1 MKGWRLLTLLLTLTG
16 ALLCSTVGAAQ
27 GSSPDSLPASK
38 LRVTAGGTL
47 SLTAGQSTI
56 WEDNPLTPLAYRKRS
71 TNLFRLDNNIHA
83 TVKYGDRLTLDLDY
97 HTDRDL
103 GDSKNRLRL
112 SYRGGDFDALQSL
125 QVGHITYQSHN
136 PLISTPGSLFGFT
149 GQVWL
154 GPLQIRFLSSI
165 QRDNFRRIT
174 LKGGRRVA
182 PFEHKGSDYEVNK
195 HYFLSEYFAR
205 QYDHA
210 LEQLPLIRSDIK
222 ILRVAVWVE
231 SPERAA
237 EATGDVIH
245 VSASQSLALATAP
258 PSGTGEGERIEI
270 PHATQLDPDSYVV
283 NSDLGY
289 ISLRFPLPE
298 RSRLAISYEYL
309 YRGEVKRVGSFEVD
323 ETGSVRAALLADRDK
338 SPQSP
343 LWPLM
348 MKNGYAI
355 GTISRD
361 LEPEELEVRLEYLD
375 PTTGIRTPSTST
387 GKTWLSLMKWDVQD
401 VNGVGGR
408 EDGRFDFIP
417 QATISAATG
426 TLFLPQRHPFTE
438 LPSGYPDFGQ
448 LYQESKTSAQQRK
461 DLDRFVISGLVSSS
475 SSSTIRL
482 GPQDSETGV
491 RVTQSGRTL
500 TEGVDYVINREHG
513 ELRVTSASEEPIEV
527 ILPQRYQTTLKKKT
541 LLGLE
546 VEAELLPSLR
556 VGTSVMTYIEDSW
569 RQKIHAGQEDLRNTM
584 IGAHM
589 TYDYSS
595 DRPSRWLSRLIPI
608 DATMPTG
615 LRMRLAYARLYSDY
629 NMPKES
635 QEIVLDGFDD
645 AGTLI
650 DLTAPGRWQ
659 LSTTST
665 GDASQRGHLA
675 WFTVDPLLVREG
687 EARQPLHLRSH
698 PALRQAPLVREFL
711 ADELYPTRDVERTY
725 IPIVPMLN
733 LSFYPDERGPYNYRS
748 DGWTAEGKLAH
759 PSESWGSIA
768 RPLEINDLESK
779 QITAVETW
787 VLDPFYDHPEQQGG
801 EILLDLGSFS
811 EEVIPDGGLS
821 FESSLPM
828 VPTSHGRRAETIPTA
843 RVFSPDGMEQQD
855 VGLDGISS
863 EEEKAF
869 FSSYL
874 ETLGASI
881 DREQWVKE
889 GIRMPGSPFDDP
901 SGDDYHF
908 YLGETWDRLEAD
920 ILERYK
926 YINGTEGNSLPR
938 LIQGVPTQHT
948 DLPDTE
954 DLDSNGVL
962 EERESYFR
970 YCITL
975 SPEELRSGGRWY
987 SGEVVIDDGKRPA
1000 SRWVKLSIPLARYDE
1015 ISGLHPTLQSI
1026 SAVRLTLTRFDKPT
1040 HLRLAG
1046 FGLITSPWL
1055 PYTAEIDED
1064 RTQADLSIKSYSL
1077 EEDSGRT
1084 PIPYVSP
1091 EGITREQRAGVM
1103 SLYSDNEKAM
1113 AMVLE
1118 SMQPRQSAA
1127 VYRPLD
1133 IDLRHYRSLSL
1144 RAHAEGAIERGDL
1157 ELFIRIG
1164 SDYSANYYEISQ
1176 PLTPTPRRDYSKYEA
1191 AELRRVIW
1199 PEENRIL
1206 IDLESLTSLKQE
1218 RDRLSGV
1225 DRSRP
1230 YSRGPLSIKGHPS
1243 LGQVSAVLI
1252 GIRSKCAAPL
1262 GELEVWV
1269 NELSVHGAR
1278 SMSGDAWTADLTSTV
1293 SDLGTVTLKAGQQ
1306 TAGFGDLRSDVRLQ
1320 APLSQSHLS
1329 LDTYLDLG
1337 RLAPKSW
1344 ALSAP
1349 ISYSLHHNR
1358 KLPKYDPYDSDLTY
1372 EGDDALF
1379 YERVEHLSLP
1389 TWGVKRTTDRRTGKL
1404 AGWEGLTLSYDL
1416 RKSERRDTQVIDHH
1430 SRRMSSALD
1439 YNSSGTD
1446 GGYLRIHSG
1455 WQRDYDERSTTSLR
1469 SEEKEGL
1476 SIYHRWLWDRSLS
1489 LRWSPSKLGFV
1500 SLSSTTVALIDEPL
1514 SHTSEGEGERRFRLF
1529 STDILHSIAS
1539 LGTTDR
1545 YQGRYTLSVHTP
1557 PLRPR
1562 LLRPLYASLTYS
1574 SDYSWRRGVIYE
1586 DQASGHEI
1594 KNNGR
1599 LDLLWKYSLS
1609 QLRKDDKA
1617 GDREE
1622 IEVKYRQYGGS
1633 TIPGF
1638 IPEAGKALGIAHS
1651 GHEMAPRLSYLLG
1664 IGKYRDE
1671 IDHAIRSGWLVEDR
1685 SLARLPSYF
1694 STSEASYAVRLHPFR
1709 GSTLELYAD
1718 RLHSKTFIQSNE
1730 ITGETRQMS
1739 GRLRMSTI
1747 GLRGDQTRQI
1757 LDALPERSGEAAAIE
1772 AFLGHYLPSAP
1783 RGEVRPSMLNLL
1795 PGWLVT
1801 LDLTTLYAPLRS
1813 VLPRLTLKHRYEGSV
1828 EVPDYH
1834 LMRSGETG
1842 EMTEDLNTIVC
1853 SDIFNPLIGLD
1864 ASVRGSLTLS
1874 TGIVLRER
1882 RSLLIKTMRLLSQ
1895 ADNRY
1900 DLAVRYRIKLPK
1912 LSHLSLPLLSS
1923 SESSLDTGMSYSFT
1937 HTSLEQTALKG
1948 GTTSRLRG
1956 LDSHTMRLTLDYNL
1970 SQSLTLRGYW
1980 TEEIRKPLV
1989 SGREYPYR
1997 KSSYGVMVLL
2007 SLHP

>member
-1 MKGWRLLTLLLTLTG
+1 MKGWRLLTLIG
-16 ALLCSTVGAAQ
+16 ALLCSTAGAAQ

-38 LRVTAGGTL
+38 LRVSASGTL

-83 TVKYGDRLTLDLDY
+83 AVKYGDRLTLDLDY

-112 SYRGGDFDALQSL
+112 SYRGGDFEALQSL
-125 QVGHITYQSHN
+125 QVGHISYQSHN

-174 LKGGRRVA
+174 LRGGRRVD

-195 HYFLSEYFAR
+195 HYFLSKYFAR

-210 LEQLPLIRSDIK
+210 LEKLPLIQSDIK
-222 ILRVAVWVE
+222 ILRVAVWAE

-237 EATGDVIH
+237 EATGDVTR
-245 VSASQSLALATAP
+245 VSASLSLALTTTP
-258 PSGTGEGERIEI
+258 PSGSGEGETIEI
-270 PHATQLDPDSYVV
+270 PHATQLDPDSYIV

-298 RSRLAISYEYL
+298 RSRLAVSYEYL
-309 YRGEVKRVGSFEVD
+309 YKGELRRVGSFEVD
-323 ETGSVRAALLADRDK
+323 ESGSISAALLADRDK
-338 SPQSP
+338 SPQSS

-355 GTISRD
+355 GAMSRD
-361 LEPEELEVRLEYLD
+361 LGPEDLEVRLEYID
-375 PTTGIRTPSTST
+375 PTTGIRTPSTSS
-387 GKTWLSLMKWDVQD
+387 GETWLSLMKWDVQD

-417 QATISAATG
+417 QATISKATG
-426 TLFLPQRHPFTE
+426 TLFLPKRHPFAE
-438 LPSGYPDFGQ
+438 LPSGYPDFGE
-448 LYQESKTSAQQRK
+448 LYEESKTKAQQRK
-461 DLDRFVISGLVSSS
+461 DLDRFVISGVVSSS
-475 SSSTIRL
+475 SSTTIRL

-491 RVTQSGRTL
+491 SVTQSGRAL
-500 TEGVDYVINREHG
+500 TEGVDYVIDREHG

-546 VEAELLPSLR
+546 AEAELLPSLR

-569 RQKIHAGQEDLRNTM
+569 RQKIHSGQEDLRNTM

-595 DRPSRWLSRLIPI
+595 DSPSRRLSRLIPI
-608 DATMPTG
+608 DPTVPTT
-615 LRMRLAYARLYSDY
+615 LRMRLAYAHLFSDY

-650 DLTAPGRWQ
+650 DLTSPIRWQ

-665 GDASQRGHLA
+665 GDTDRRGRLA
-675 WFTVDPLLVREG
+675 WFAVDPLLVREG
-687 EARQPLHLRSH
+687 ESRQPLHLKSH
-698 PALRQAPLVREFL
+698 LSLRQDPLVREFL

-733 LSFYPDERGPYNYRS
+733 LSFYPDERGPYNYRT
-748 DGWTAEGKLAH
+748 DGWSGEGKFTS
-759 PSESWGSIA
+759 PSESWAAIA

-779 QITAVETW
+779 QITAAEVW
-787 VLDPFYDHPEQQGG
+787 ILDPFYSHPDHQGG
-801 EILLDLGSFS
+801 EILMDLGNFS
-811 EEVIPDGGLS
+811 EEVIPDGGLN
-821 FESSLPM
+821 FESDLPM

-843 RVFSPDGMEQQD
+843 RVFSSESIEQQD

-863 EEEKAF
+863 EEEKSF
-869 FSSYL
+869 FGSYV
-874 ETLGASI
+874 EALGGQVE
-881 DREQWVKE
+881 REQWVKE
-889 GIRMPGSPFDDP
+889 GIQMPGSPFEDP

-926 YINGTEGNSLPR
+926 FINGTEGNSLPR
-938 LIQGVPTQHT
+938 LIQGVPSQHT

-962 EERESYFR
+962 EKQESSFR
-970 YCITL
+970 YRIPL
-975 SPEELRSGGRWY
+975 SPEELKSGGKWY
-987 SGEVVIDDGKRPA
+987 SGEVVIDDGHRPA
-1000 SRWVKLSIPLARYDE
+1000 SRWVKLSIPLAKYDE
-1015 ISGLHPTLQSI
+1015 VRGLHPTLQNI
-1026 SAVRLTLTRFDKPT
+1026 SAVRLTLTHFDQPT

-1055 PYTAEIDED
+1055 PYSAEIDEEHT
-1064 RTQADLSIKSYSL
+1064 RADISIKSYSI
-1077 EEDSGRT
+1077 EEDSGRR

-1091 EGITREQRAGVM
+1091 EGVTRDQRAGVM
-1103 SLYSDNEKAM
+1103 SLYSDNEKAL
-1113 AMVLE
+1113 AINAE
-1118 SMQPRQSAA
+1118 SMQPQQSAA

-1133 IDLRHYRSLSL
+1133 IDLRHYKSLSL
-1144 RAHAEGAIERGDL
+1144 RAHAEGEIKRGDL

-1176 PLTPTPRRDYSKYEA
+1176 PLTPTPQEDYSKYEV
-1191 AELRRVIW
+1191 AELRRIIW

-1206 IDLESLTSLKQE
+1206 VDLESLTSLKQE

-1230 YSRGPLSIKGHPS
+1230 YSRGRLTIKGHPS

-1252 GIRSKCAAPL
+1252 GIRNKQTPL

-1278 SMSGDAWTADLTSTV
+1278 SMSGDAWTTDLASTV
-1293 SDLGTVTLKAGQQ
+1293 ADLGTVSLKAGQQ
-1306 TAGFGDLRSDVRLQ
+1306 SAGFGDLRSDVRQQ
-1320 APLSQSHLS
+1320 APLSESYLS
-1329 LDTYLDLG
+1329 LDTHVDLG
-1337 RLAPKSW
+1337 RLTPRSW
-1344 ALSAP
+1344 SLYAP
-1349 ISYSLHHNR
+1349 ITYSFHHNR
-1358 KLPKYDPYDSDLTY
+1358 KLPQFDPYDSDLAY
-1372 EGDDALF
+1372 EGDEALF

-1389 TWGVKRTTDRRTGKL
+1389 NWGVKRTTDRQSTKL

-1416 RKSERRDTQVIDHH
+1416 RKSERRDTQVIDHN
-1430 SRRMSSALD
+1430 SRRMTSTLD
-1439 YNSSGTD
+1439 YNSNGKD
-1446 GGYLRIHSG
+1446 GNYLRIHSG
-1455 WQRDYDERSTTSLR
+1455 WQRDYDKRSTRLIQ
-1469 SEEKEGL
+1469 SEVSQGL
-1476 SIYHRWLWDRSLS
+1476 SVYHRWLWDRSLS
-1489 LRWSPSKLGFV
+1489 LRWSPSKLGFI
-1500 SLSSTTVALIDEPL
+1500 SLSSNTAALIDEPL
-1514 SHTSEGEGERRFRLF
+1514 SRTSEVDSEKRFRLF
-1529 STDILHSIAS
+1529 SSDILRSIAA
-1539 LGTTDR
+1539 LGSTDQ
-1545 YQGRYTLSVHTP
+1545 YQGRYTLSLHTP
-1557 PLRPR
+1557 PLKPH
-1562 LLRPLYASLTYS
+1562 LLRPIYASVTYS
-1574 SDYSWRRGVIYE
+1574 SDYSWRRGVIY
-1586 DQASGHEI
+1586 DNQVSGHEI

-1599 LDLLWKYSLS
+1599 LDLLLKYSLS
-1609 QLRKDDKA
+1609 QLRSSIRT

-1638 IPEAGKALGIAHS
+1638 IPEAGKALGI
-1651 GHEMAPRLSYLLG
+1651 GHDGHRMAPRLSYLLG
-1664 IGKYRDE
+1664 VGKYRDE
-1671 IDHAIRSGWLVEDR
+1671 IDHAIQASWLIEDK
-1685 SLARLPSYF
+1685 SLAQLPSYF
-1694 STSEASYAVRLHPFR
+1694 STSEFSYALRLHPFR
-1709 GSTLELYAD
+1709 GSTLELYGD
-1718 RLHSKTFIQSNE
+1718 RLHSKTYIQSNE
-1730 ITGETRQMS
+1730 VAGETRQMS

-1747 GLRGDQTRQI
+1747 GLRGDQSAGI
-1757 LDALPERSGEAAAIE
+1757 LETLPERAGTVEAIE
-1772 AFLGHYLPSAP
+1772 TFLGHYLLTAP
-1783 RGEVRPSMLNLL
+1783 KREVLPSMLNLL
-1795 PGWLVT
+1795 PNWLVT
-1801 LDLTTLYAPLRS
+1801 LDLTTLYTPLRS
-1813 VLPRLTLKHRYEGSV
+1813 VLPRLILKHQYQGSI

-1834 LMRSGETG
+1834 LMLSRETG
-1842 EMTEDLNTIVC
+1842 RATEDLSTIVC

-1864 ASVRGSLTLS
+1864 ASVKSNLTLS
-1874 TGIVLRER
+1874 SAIVLRQR
-1882 RSLLIKTMRLLSQ
+1882 RSLLVKTMRLLSQ

-1900 DLAVRYRIKLPK
+1900 DLAVKYRVKIPK
-1912 LSHLSLPLLSS
+1912 ISHLRLPLLSS
-1923 SESSLDTGMSYSFT
+1923 TESSLDTGLSYSFT
-1937 HTSLEQTALKG
+1937 HTSLVQTSLTG
-1948 GTTSRLRG
+1948 GTASRLRG
-1956 LDSHTMRLTLDYNL
+1956 LDSHNMRLTLDYNL

-1980 TEEIRKPLV
+1980 TEDIRKPLV

-1997 KSSYGVMVLL
+1997 KSSYGLMVMLNL
-2007 SLHP
+2007 RP